1 MSAIPEGSALL
12 RVGFVALSLVVVF
25 LFVRAVSLSSLRS
38 GDTSAAALRSSTVAG
53 LLACAWCA
61 FTGILAARGVLRMWG
76 PPTMALVFVPML
88 LIAFGIALSPLG
100 RQLVDTIPVAWLV
113 GYQGFRVLVELLLHR
128 AYVEG
133 LMPVQ
138 MSWSGR
144 NFDVVTG
151 LSAIVLGAW
160 LARGRVPRAVV
171 LLWNTMGL
179 ALLLNVVVIAL
190 LSAPTPFRVFT
201 NEPANVWITR
211 APWVCLPAVMVLAAL
226 AGHLIVYRWLLR
238 HRPDAVRG

>member
-1 MSAIPEGSALL
+1 MSAIPDGSPLL
-12 RVGFVALSLVVVF
+12 TVGFVALALALAL
-25 LFVRAVSLSSLRS
+25 LFVYTVGSSARRERR
-38 GDTSAAALRSSTVAG
+38 GRGTVARQTSVAAV
-53 LLACAWCA
+53 LAGAWLA
-61 FTGILAARGVLRMWG
+61 YSGVLAARGMLRMWD
-76 PPTMALVFVPML
+76 PPTMGLVLAPML

-100 RQLVDTIPVAWLV
+100 RRFVATISIAWLV
-113 GYQGFRVLVELLLHR
+113 GYQGFRVLVEVLLHR

-151 LSAIVLGAW
+151 LSAPLLGAW
-160 LARGRVPRAVV
+160 LATGRRSRLVV

-179 ALLLNVVVIAL
+179 ALLLNVVAIAL

-201 NEPANVWITR
+201 NDPPNVWITR
-211 APWVCLPAVMVLAAL
+211 APWVWLPAVMVLAAL
-226 AGHLIVYRWLLR
+226 TGHLLVYRWMLQQR
-238 HRPDAVRG
+238 AAHPD